1 MRELRTMDEIAD
13 EHANRIAAAIG
24 GDPEALSELLA
35 RHGPAVEAGLQIHR
49 RWRGLLDASDVMQ
62 VTYLEAFLA
71 IRSFRHQSERQFV
84 AWLGRLAEHNLH
96 DAIRALGRRKRSAPT
111 PPLSV
116 ATMAAGDSREI
127 LLETLIATS
136 STPSR
141 TIRREELYAR
151 LDAAIA
157 RLPAD
162 YATVIRSHDLFGT
175 PIEVVA
181 TQLGRSL
188 GAIHMLRARALQRLG
203 DLLHS
208 SGSSRQP
215 SA

>member
-1 MRELRTMDEIAD
+1 MEESAI

-35 RHGPAVEAGLQIHR
+35 RHGPGVEAGLQIHR

-71 IRSFRHQSERQFV
+71 IRTFQPEGERQFV
-84 AWLGRLAEHNLH
+84 AWLRRLADHNLQ
-96 DAIRALGRRKRSAPT
+96 DAIRALSRRKRSAPT
-111 PPLSV
+111 PPLSA
-116 ATMAAGDSREI
+116 ATIVTGDSRDI

-151 LDAAIA
+151 LDAAIG

-208 SGSSRQP
+208 SSGPHHST
-215 SA
+215 A